1 MAHILLFDGK
11 PDFRVK
17 LESVIASTQDFVVK
31 TRFGR
36 EDTLPTLL
44 LDLLY
49 RKIGDLK
56 IEQYDLRTYCDEAGR
71 INIKGTFE
79 GERPG

>member
-11 PDFRVK
+11 PDFRRR
-17 LESVIASTQDFVVK
+17 LERVIAETQDFIVK
-31 TRFGR
+31 TRFGK

-49 RKIGDLK
+49 RKIAEHA
-56 IEQYDLRTYCDEAGR
+56 IAQYDLRTYVDEAGR
-71 INIKGTFE
+71 INIRGTFE
-79 GERPG
+79 GERAI